1 MAGNTPTTVG
11 LVRLNVVKHTIVC
24 LCLLLLAASCGSSQ
38 PLDSEKAKICGT
50 VLDES
55 GAPASSVHIIA
66 ILLSPGGHSGGF
78 PGTRADASGHYC
90 IDGLSLGS
98 YGLSGYDERLGYP
111 MQGNSFYSWR
121 FPTPQVTLTHQKPDA
136 NLNWKIP
143 FRAGFLYLHLPAAHS
158 PDELV
163 PMMVTLVVRSRSSV
177 GRMSVTTFPEMGKS
191 KQVTVLL
198 PPQED
203 VLLSVTAPGYQSW
216 PGDRGEAKVLNVFPG
231 AIEEVAVPPLKR
243 TTNP

>member
-1 MAGNTPTTVG
+1 VKNT
-11 LVRLNVVKHTIVC
+11 IIC
-24 LCLLLLAASCGSSQ
+24 LCLLLIASSCGLSQ
-38 PLDSEKAKICGT
+38 LMNSEKGKICGT

-55 GAPASSVHIIA
+55 GTPASNVHVIA

-78 PGTRADASGHYC
+78 PGAHANSSGHYC

-98 YGLSGYDERLGYP
+98 YGLSGYDEGLGYP

-121 FPTPQVTLTHQKPDA
+121 SPAPQVTLTRQKSDA
-136 NLNWKIP
+136 NLDWKIP
-143 FRAGFLYLHLPAAHS
+143 FRAGFLYLHLPAVHS
-158 PDELV
+158 PDELA

-177 GRMSVTTFPEMGKS
+177 GHMSVSTFPEMGKS

-216 PGDRGEAKVLNVFPG
+216 PADGSEAKVLNVLPG
-231 AIEEVAVPPLKR
+231 AIEDVAVPPLKR
-243 TTNP
+243 TTDPEGSHN